1 MIVISIINKK
11 RIIICRLQG
20 IKIECFLS
28 KHNMCIEFQLLEF
41 HIVPIKKT
49 FIILYVSSQFFLYIY
64 ARAICYIILYTNN
77 YSFLFTAL

>member
-28 KHNMCIEFQLLEF
+28 KYKMCIEFQLLEF
-41 HIVPIKKT
+41 HIVPIINIYYSIMYLVNFFFVYICT
-49 FIILYVSSQFFLYIY
+49 CNMLHHIIY
-64 ARAICYIILYTNN
+64 
-77 YSFLFTAL
+77 

>member
-28 KHNMCIEFQLLEF
+28 KHKMCIEFQLLEF
-41 HIVPIKKT
+41 SSYKKHLL
-49 FIILYVSSQFFLYIY
+49 FYNVSSQFF
-64 ARAICYIILYTNN
+64 
-77 YSFLFTAL
+77 FV

>member
-28 KHNMCIEFQLLEF
+28 KHKMCIEFQLLEF
-41 HIVPIKKT
+41 RYSSYKKHLL
-49 FIILYVSSQFFLYIY
+49 FYNVSSQFF
-64 ARAICYIILYTNN
+64 
-77 YSFLFTAL
+77 FV

>member
-28 KHNMCIEFQLLEF
+28 KYKMCIEFQLLEF

-49 FIILYVSSQFFLYIY
+49 FIIL
-64 ARAICYIILYTNN
+64 
-77 YSFLFTAL
+77 